1 MMINKENAGKVTVEA
16 ALQIIIIP
24 LPVTMNRKIK
34 INSQMKFWAVTV
46 KQQIKL
52 VLQHSLYK

>member
-1 MMINKENAGKVTVEA
+1 MNLKKGRVKITKMMINKENAGKVTVEA

-34 INSQMKFWAVTV
+34 KSTV
-46 KQQIKL
+46 K
-52 VLQHSLYK
+52 

>member
-34 INSQMKFWAVTV
+34 KSTV
-46 KQQIKL
+46 KWNFGQSQ
-52 VLQHSLYK
+52 